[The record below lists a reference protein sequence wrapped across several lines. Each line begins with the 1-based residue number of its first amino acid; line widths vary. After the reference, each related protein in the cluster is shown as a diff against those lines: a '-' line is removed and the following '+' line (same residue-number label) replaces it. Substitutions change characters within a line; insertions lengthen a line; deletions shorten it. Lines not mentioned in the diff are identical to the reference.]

1 MNAPQRSVLSLK
13 RGENRTEENNPLLE
27 ERLHKVL
34 ANAGLGSRRMLEQ
47 RIQAGEVEVN
57 GTVSTIGASVHAG
70 DRVVL
75 DGKQFVVATDNRND
89 AEVLVYH
96 KPEGVVTTRDDT
108 EGRPTVFEQL
118 PRLKGAR
125 WVAVGRL
132 DINTTGLL
140 LLTTDGELANALMH
154 PKSGLEREYLCR
166 VHGEVPDETIE
177 RLKAGVELED
187 GPARFDEIATISR
200 GGSHSWFRVTI
211 REGRNREVRRLW
223 DFAGFLVSRLKRIRY
238 GTVELPR
245 ALRRGDCESL
255 DETAIKEL
263 RERSGLGAPAPVLTL
278 SAVVHQRRAPRH
290 VTEYKPGA
298 GAPGA
303 WSSGRHDEARELTA
317 FDRLR
322 DDNPRG
328 GRGGA
333 GGGRGRPGG
342 GGGREVN
349 GNVARPERGGN
360 GGNAGPRKPSS
371 RRVAPG
377 QELPSPR
384 TWFAGDSRTSGNSAG
399 NSTGNRG
406 PRPAGR
412 GGSAGNAG
420 GGGGYAG
427 GGNRTGG
434 TGGGYAGGGNRT
446 GGGGGGYAGNRSEG
460 GGGYA
465 GGGNRAAG
473 GGGGGYAG
481 NRSEGGGYAGGGNRT
496 GGGPRTGGGGGGYA
510 GGGNR
515 AGGPG
520 QGQGRSDG
528 NRASGAAGR
537 FEGANG
543 NRGARPAGGGPG
555 GNRAGGGGGNRAG
568 GPRPGGGGGG
578 NRGGRPGG
586 GGGGGGN
593 RGGNR

>member
-13 RGENRTEENNPLLE
+13 RGENRTEEGPQLE

-57 GTVSTIGASVHAG
+57 GTVATIGASVHAG
-70 DRVVL
+70 DRVVV

-96 KPEGVVTTRDDT
+96 KPEGVVTTREDT

-223 DFAGFLVSRLKRIRY
+223 DSAGFLVSRLKRIRY

-290 VTEYKPGA
+290 VTEYKPKA
-298 GAPGA
+298 GSTGA
-303 WSSGRHDEARELTA
+303 WSSARHDEARELTA

-328 GRGGA
+328 GRGGRA
-333 GGGRGRPGG
+333 GGAGGRGGQGG
-342 GGGREVN
+342 APRREVN

-360 GGNAGPRKPSS
+360 AAGGAQRK

-377 QELPSPR
+377 QELPGVR
-384 TWFAGDSRTSGNSAG
+384 TWFAGDSRTGGGSPGNSMG
-399 NSTGNRG
+399 NTGNRG

-412 GGSAGNAG
+412 SGGNTGNAG
-420 GGGGYAG
+420 GGGGY
-427 GGNRTGG
+427 GN
-434 TGGGYAGGGNRT
+434 TGGGY
-446 GGGGGGYAGNRSEG
+446 
-460 GGGYA
+460 
-465 GGGNRAAG
+465 GNRAG
-473 GGGGGYAG
+473 G
-481 NRSEGGGYAGGGNRT
+481 T
-496 GGGPRTGGGGGGYA
+496 

-515 AGGPG
+515 AGGPA
-520 QGQGRSDG
+520 RDG
-528 NRASGAAGR
+528 NRASS
-537 FEGANG
+537 
-543 NRGARPAGGGPG
+543 
-555 GNRAGGGGGNRAG
+555 GGGGGARFE
-568 GPRPGGGGGG
+568 GGG

-586 GGGGGGN
+586 GGNAGNRAGGGGGGNRTGGGPRAGGGGGGNRGPRPGGGGGNRGGGGGN

>member
-13 RGENRTEENNPLLE
+13 RNDAPTSEGSSQLE

-57 GTVSTIGASVHAG
+57 GTVASIGASVHAG
-70 DRVVL
+70 DRISI
-75 DGKQFVVATDNRND
+75 DGKQFVVATDNRSD

-96 KPEGVVTTRDDT
+96 KPEGVVTTREDT

-166 VHGEVPDETIE
+166 VHGEVPDEIIE

-187 GPARFDEIATISR
+187 GPARFDEIAVISR

-223 DFAGFLVSRLKRIRY
+223 DSQGFLVSRLKRIRY

-255 DETAIKEL
+255 DETAIKAL
-263 RERSGLGAPAPVLTL
+263 RERAGLGAPDPVLTL

-290 VTEYKPGA
+290 VTEYRPDKGTT
-298 GAPGA
+298 GA
-303 WSSGRHDEARELTA
+303 WSSARHDEARELTA

-322 DDNPRG
+322 DDTPGRG
-328 GRGGA
+328 GRGGR
-333 GGGRGRPGG
+333 GGRPGGG

-349 GNVARPERGGN
+349 GNVARPDRPN
-360 GGNAGPRKPSS
+360 KPRKPSS

-377 QELPSPR
+377 QELPAMR
-384 TWFAGDSRTSGNSAG
+384 TWFAGDSRTGGGNANG
-399 NSTGNRG
+399 NVEGNRGGNRG
-406 PRPAGR
+406 PR
-412 GGSAGNAG
+412 GGQGGGGQGGGNRAQGGQGGGNRSYG
-420 GGGGYAG
+420 GGGGQG
-427 GGNRTGG
+427 GGNRA
-434 TGGGYAGGGNRT
+434 Y
-446 GGGGGGYAGNRSEG
+446 GGGGGGQG
-460 GGGYA
+460 GPSRA
-465 GGGNRAAG
+465 GGNRGSG
-473 GGGGGYAG
+473 GGSA
-481 NRSEGGGYAGGGNRT
+481 GGNR
-496 GGGPRTGGGGGGYA
+496 GPR
-510 GGGNR
+510 
-515 AGGPG
+515 
-520 QGQGRSDG
+520 
-528 NRASGAAGR
+528 GA
-537 FEGANG
+537 
-543 NRGARPAGGGPG
+543 
-555 GNRAGGGGGNRAG
+555 
-568 GPRPGGGGGG
+568 GGG
-578 NRGGRPGG
+578 NRGGQGGAGGGNRGPRGGNRG

-593 RGGNR
+593 RGGNF

>member
-13 RGENRTEENNPLLE
+13 RGENRQDDTPQLE

-57 GTVSTIGASVHAG
+57 GTVAGIGASVHAG
-70 DRVVL
+70 DRVTL
-75 DGKQFVVATDNRND
+75 DGKQFVVTTDSRSD

-96 KPEGVVTTRDDT
+96 KPEGVVTTREDT

-166 VHGEVPDETIE
+166 VHGEVPDEVLE

-187 GPARFDEIATISR
+187 GPARFDEIGIISR

-223 DFAGFLVSRLKRIRY
+223 DSQGFLVSRLKRIRY
-238 GTVELPR
+238 GSVELPR

-255 DETAIKEL
+255 DEGAIKEL

-290 VTEYKPGA
+290 VTEYRPDNKGHA
-298 GAPGA
+298 GG
-303 WSSGRHDEARELTA
+303 WSSARHDEARELTA
-317 FDRLR
+317 FDRIR
-322 DDNPRG
+322 DDAPGRGRG
-328 GRGGA
+328 GRGG
-333 GGGRGRPGG
+333 RPGG
-342 GGGREVN
+342 GGGGAGRGGREVN
-349 GNVARPERGGN
+349 GNVARPDRPSK
-360 GGNAGPRKPSS
+360 PRKSS

-377 QELPSPR
+377 QELPALR
-384 TWFAGDSRTSGNSAG
+384 TWFAGDSRTGGNANGNVAAPAGGNPAG
-399 NSTGNRG
+399 NRGGRPGGARGGNRPAGAGAGRPEGNRG
-406 PRPAGR
+406 PGGGR
-412 GGSAGNAG
+412 AEGNRGSGGKRRGPGGPGAG
-420 GGGGYAG
+420 GGM
-427 GGNRTGG
+427 GGNRGG
-434 TGGGYAGGGNRT
+434 A
-446 GGGGGGYAGNRSEG
+446 
-460 GGGYA
+460 
-465 GGGNRAAG
+465 
-473 GGGGGYAG
+473 
-481 NRSEGGGYAGGGNRT
+481 
-496 GGGPRTGGGGGGYA
+496 
-510 GGGNR
+510 
-515 AGGPG
+515 
-520 QGQGRSDG
+520 
-528 NRASGAAGR
+528 
-537 FEGANG
+537 
-543 NRGARPAGGGPG
+543 
-555 GNRAGGGGGNRAG
+555 
-568 GPRPGGGGGG
+568 GG

-586 GGGGGGN
+586 GNRGGGN
-593 RGGNR
+593 RGPRGGNF

>member
-1 MNAPQRSVLSLK
+1 MNAPQRNVLSLK
-13 RGENRTEENNPLLE
+13 RNDTPVGEAAQLE

-57 GTVSTIGASVHAG
+57 GTVASIGASVHAG

-75 DGKQFVVATDNRND
+75 DGKQFVVATDNRSD

-96 KPEGVVTTRDDT
+96 KPEGVVTTREDT

-166 VHGEVPDETIE
+166 VHGEVPDEIIE

-187 GPARFDEIATISR
+187 GPARFDEIAVISR

-223 DFAGFLVSRLKRIRY
+223 DSQGFLVSRLKRIRY

-245 ALRRGDCESL
+245 ALRRGDCETL
-255 DETAIKEL
+255 DETAIKTL
-263 RERSGLGAPAPVLTL
+263 RERAGLGAPNAVLTL

-290 VTEYKPGA
+290 VTEYRPDKGTT
-298 GAPGA
+298 GA
-303 WSSGRHDEARELTA
+303 WSSARHDEARELTA

-322 DDNPRG
+322 DDSPGRGGKGGRG
-328 GRGGA
+328 GRGGQ
-333 GGGRGRPGG
+333 GG

-349 GNVARPERGGN
+349 GNVARPDR
-360 GGNAGPRKPSS
+360 ASGPRKPSS

-377 QELPSPR
+377 QELPAMR
-384 TWFAGDSRTSGNSAG
+384 TWFAGDSRT
-399 NSTGNRG
+399 
-406 PRPAGR
+406 
-412 GGSAGNAG
+412 
-420 GGGGYAG
+420 
-427 GGNRTGG
+427 
-434 TGGGYAGGGNRT
+434 
-446 GGGGGGYAGNRSEG
+446 GGGGGGNANGNVAGNAPGNRG
-460 GGGYA
+460 GSRGPRAGGQ

-473 GGGGGYAG
+473 GGQ
-481 NRSEGGGYAGGGNRT
+481 
-496 GGGPRTGGGGGGYA
+496 

-515 AGGPG
+515 AQGSG
-520 QGQGRSDG
+520 QG
-528 NRASGAAGR
+528 
-537 FEGANG
+537 
-543 NRGARPAGGGPG
+543 G
-555 GNRAGGGGGNRAG
+555 GNRSYGGGQGGGGYGGQGGGNRAAGGQG
-568 GPRPGGGGGG
+568 GPSRSGGNRGSGGGNSGGAGGNRGPRGPGGGGGASRGGQGGGNRGPRGG
-578 NRGGRPGG
+578 NRGGS
-586 GGGGGGN
+586 GGGGN
-593 RGGNR
+593 RGGNF

>member
-1 MNAPQRSVLSLK
+1 MNAPQRSLLTLK
-13 RGENRTEENNPLLE
+13 RGGSAEEAAQLE

-57 GTVSTIGASVHAG
+57 GTVATIGESVHAG

-75 DGKQFVVATDNRND
+75 DGKQFVVATDTRSD

-166 VHGEVPDETIE
+166 VHGEVPDEIIE

-187 GPARFDEIATISR
+187 GPARFDEIGVISR

-223 DFAGFLVSRLKRIRY
+223 DSQGFLVSRLKRIRY
-238 GTVELPR
+238 GSVELPR

-263 RERSGLGAPAPVLTL
+263 RERAGLGAPDPVLTL
-278 SAVVHQRRAPRH
+278 NAVVHQRRAPRH
-290 VTEYKPGA
+290 VTEYRPDKATSG
-298 GAPGA
+298 G
-303 WSSGRHDEARELTA
+303 WSSARHDEARELTA
-317 FDRLR
+317 FDRIR

-328 GRGGA
+328 GK
-333 GGGRGRPGG
+333 GGGRGGNAGG
-342 GGGREVN
+342 RRREVN
-349 GNVARPERGGN
+349 GNVDRPDRPAGGQ
-360 GGNAGPRKPSS
+360 RKSS

-377 QELPSPR
+377 QELPALR
-384 TWFAGDSRTSGNSAG
+384 TWFAGDSRTGGGNANGNVAG
-399 NSTGNRG
+399 N
-406 PRPAGR
+406 P
-412 GGSAGNAG
+412 
-420 GGGGYAG
+420 G
-427 GGNRTGG
+427 GGNRGL
-434 TGGGYAGGGNRT
+434 R
-446 GGGGGGYAGNRSEG
+446 
-460 GGGYA
+460 
-465 GGGNRAAG
+465 
-473 GGGGGYAG
+473 
-481 NRSEGGGYAGGGNRT
+481 
-496 GGGPRTGGGGGGYA
+496 GPRS
-510 GGGNR
+510 
-515 AGGPG
+515 G
-520 QGQGRSDG
+520 Q
-528 NRASGAAGR
+528 
-537 FEGANG
+537 
-543 NRGARPAGGGPG
+543 
-555 GNRAGGGGGNRAG
+555 GGGGNRAQGGGGMGQG
-568 GPRPGGGGGG
+568 GPGRAGGNRASGGNARGPGGGNSRGPGGGNARGPGGGNSRGPSGGGNRGGRPGGGG

-586 GGGGGGN
+586 GGGN
-593 RGGNR
+593 RGGNF